1 MDPARISELRTWLIE
16 AGLAGESET
25 ALLDGVCRRLPEAG
39 VPIARALM
47 LIDTL
52 HPVYE
57 GRAFFWRRQD
67 GQPHSELVEYGPSS
81 EGQATETWR
90 RSVFFHLL
98 ETEGS
103 LIRVRFHAGETTEFP
118 TI

>member
-1 MDPARISELRTWLIE
+1 MDPARMSELRTC
-16 AGLAGESET
+16 
-25 ALLDGVCRRLPEAG
+25 LLEAG

-57 GRAFFWRRQD
+57 GRAFFWRRQE
-67 GQPHSELVEYGPSS
+67 GRPQSELVEYGPTS
-81 EGQATETWR
+81 EGEMAETWR

-98 ETEGS
+98 QTEGS
-103 LIRVRFHAGETTEFP
+103 LVRVRFHAGETTDFP
-118 TI
+118 TIAQMRDEGMSEV

>member
-1 MDPARISELRTWLIE
+1 MDFARISELRAWLIE

-25 ALLDGVCRRLPEAG
+25 ALLDGLCRRMPETG
-39 VPIARALM
+39 LPIARALM

-57 GRAFFWRRQD
+57 GRAFFWRQQK
-67 GQPHSELVEYGPSS
+67 GQPQSEVVEYGPSS
-81 EGQATETWR
+81 EGEMAETWR

-98 ETEGS
+98 QTE
-103 LIRVRFHAGETTEFP
+103 
-118 TI
+118 